1 MQKPL
6 VLFSGHMGTCTSLD
20 LLGNIMGQLIAAKK
34 TEEALDIDSLAN
46 HILYMGLV
54 SRCIQLVGVPIK
66 LHVSH
71 AITLYQIWCS
81 VRTG

>member
-1 MQKPL
+1 
-6 VLFSGHMGTCTSLD
+6 
-20 LLGNIMGQLIAAKK
+20 MGQLIAAKK

-54 SRCIQLVGVPIK
+54 SRCIQLVGGPIK

-71 AITLYQIWCS
+71 ATTLPDL
-81 VRTG
+81 V